1 MRNARFLAVG
11 LMLALLAPFP
21 GSAQESPTVLTSREF
36 RCQNAFG
43 RSLVDLGVASGA
55 CLAECETTPGRRC
68 SSFSTDPI
76 TADCLARAQADAQI
90 PVLRDCS
97 GSDCPECYSGG
108 NCSSYTS
115 SAFSQVD
122 SLVGEAVQT
131 IYCDDSFSRDG
142 LTRAEQQ
149 CQRGLSRAS
158 GRFIE
163 ALLRCTANCEKAVQ
177 RGTTGFSSCA
187 AAFVDTP
194 TFDPKAQRCF
204 DRARATLLKSCEGH
218 CQDPPDCF
226 DLTCSQTV
234 ALLEQEA
241 AALQPVTYCQEPGI
255 CGDGQVT
262 GAEVCDYS
270 ASPTGCGRGEQCS
283 FGCSECFPV
292 CGDGIIVPPEVCD
305 PNASPTTGCLPGY
318 QCSGCDE
325 CLPICGDGVLVSGEF
340 CDQSAPQNGCP
351 TGQVCEFC
359 DFCEIPCGNGQLD
372 PGEVCDQ
379 SSVGTCEL
387 GTACDATCDACN
399 PTQSATEDVPGCNG
413 SAFDTWTF
421 QVTSG
426 QNVVVRLDTDGF
438 NGLELFV
445 DCNGFFFS
453 ALGNLQCS
461 NGSFGCAGIAFIT
474 GSDASCSAT
483 VEPVFCESG
492 TIDYRLDVSGT
503 NLTLVTDDGN
513 PASPSGAFVDAPRVE
528 IRPGA

>member
-1 MRNARFLAVG
+1 MHNARFLAVWS
-11 LMLALLAPFP
+11 MLALLAPVP
-21 GSAQESPTVLTSREF
+21 GSAQESPATLTSREF

-43 RSLVDLGVASGA
+43 RSLVALSDGAGA
-55 CLAECETTPGRRC
+55 CLVECETTPGRRC
-68 SSFSTDPI
+68 SPFSTDAI

-97 GSDCPECYSGG
+97 GSDCPECYSNG
-108 NCSSYTS
+108 NCPSYTS
-115 SAFSQVD
+115 SAFSQEA
-122 SLVGEAVQT
+122 SLVSQGIQT
-131 IYCDDSFSRDG
+131 VYCDDSFSPDG

-149 CQRGLSRAS
+149 CQRGLTRAG

-163 ALLRCTANCEKAVQ
+163 ALLRCTANCEKSVQ
-177 RGTTGFSSCA
+177 HGSTGFSSCE

-194 TFDPKAQRCF
+194 TFDPKAQRCI
-204 DRARATLLKSCEGH
+204 DRARATFLKSCEGH

-234 ALLEQEA
+234 ALVEQEA
-241 AALQPVTYCQEPGI
+241 AALQPATYCQEPGI

-262 GAEVCDYS
+262 GAEMCDYS
-270 ASPTGCGRGEQCS
+270 ASPSGCGRGEQCS
-283 FGCSECFPV
+283 FGCQCFPV
-292 CGDGIIVPPEVCD
+292 CGDG
-305 PNASPTTGCLPGY
+305 L
-318 QCSGCDE
+318 
-325 CLPICGDGVLVSGEF
+325 LVSGEF

-359 DFCEIPCGNGQLD
+359 DFCEIPCGNGRLD

-399 PTQSATEDVPGCNG
+399 PTQSATEDVPGCNS
-413 SAFDTWTF
+413 SASDTWTF

-445 DCNGFFFS
+445 SCSNGFFFS
-453 ALGNLQCS
+453 AFENLQCS
-461 NGSFGCAGIAFIT
+461 NGSFGCAGTAFIT
-474 GSDASCSAT
+474 DSDASCSVT
-483 VEPVFCESG
+483 VEPIFCESG

-503 NLTLVTDDGN
+503 DLTLVTDDGN
-513 PASPSGAFVDAPRVE
+513 PASPSGAFVDAPTGEARS
-528 IRPGA
+528 GA